1 MNHTDIDKGP
11 CMSPFPTRTL
21 PVTRKHQT
29 GASLIVSLMLLIVLT
44 LLGLS
49 GMQSTVMQERM
60 SNNVRDKGMAFQAAE
75 SALRSGESWVKDQKI
90 PTRGAL
96 TVQDGSSCSAPCDLV
111 DLNDYSTMAN
121 ENFSWWETHGRI
133 YSGIPTTGTGKVASA
148 PRFIVEEHSD
158 QRDSLADPTDTS
170 SPPVRTL
177 YRLTA
182 MGVGGTTT
190 AESMIETLYARI
202 D

>member
-1 MNHTDIDKGP
+1 
-11 CMSPFPTRTL
+11 MSPFLTRTL
-21 PVTRKHQT
+21 SVTHKRQT

-75 SALRSGESWVKDQKI
+75 SALRSGESWVKNQNM

-96 TVQDGSSCSAPCDLV
+96 TVQDGTSCSAPCDLV
-111 DLNDYSTMAN
+111 GLDDYVGMATQD
-121 ENFSWWETHGRI
+121 FSWWETNGRI
-133 YSGIPTTGTGKVASA
+133 YSDMPTGTGEVASA

-182 MGVGGTTT
+182 LGVGGTAT

>member
-11 CMSPFPTRTL
+11 CMFPFLTRTL
-21 PVTRKHQT
+21 SVTHKRQT
-29 GASLIVSLMLLIVLT
+29 GAALVVSLMLLIILT

-75 SALRSGESWVKDQKI
+75 SALRNGENWVKDQLM
-90 PTRGAL
+90 PTRGTL

-111 DLNDYSTMAN
+111 DLNDYSTMTSKDFN
-121 ENFSWWETHGRI
+121 WWKTNGRI
-133 YSGIPTTGTGKVASA
+133 YSHTMPTGTGEVASA
-148 PRFIVEEHSD
+148 PRFIVEEHSE
-158 QRDSLADPTDTS
+158 QRDSLADPTSTS

-182 MGVGGTTT
+182 VGVGGTVT